1 MRKILTQK
9 WMKSCVMFAA
19 ASLFTLTSC
28 APVDRPGARTPHVPV
43 AKSPKTLLKG
53 VNQGHEAIL
62 RIPLGEDVL
71 VPRAV
76 GYGALP
82 DVHVGPYELRS
93 ETLASAL
100 QLLLADFDIALAF
113 ETELGLTERITVAN
127 LQGYLPKVVAR
138 ICGLA
143 NLYCAYE
150 DGLLTVK
157 ETETF
162 VVDLPPIT
170 DQAGFDQIA
179 TGLEVILGETPV
191 VDTTTRVMVYNA
203 SHRTQRYVH
212 KYFQKLRKSTALI
225 VYETHVWEVSLDNEN
240 RTGINWTAMLTGSNF
255 DLNITLPGAAPSG
268 AAAPISITPSFTGS
282 KELTTSSVLEFISQ
296 YGAVKTV
303 SQPQLTVL
311 SGATASMN
319 ISRSENY
326 VSEVTRTTDDAG
338 NSTFSATTDTLDT
351 GLTLAINS
359 SWDRS
364 TVYGSLDITLNELLN
379 IETFSPNPDL
389 TLQLPETT
397 TRSLNTQI
405 RVRPG
410 DAVLIGGL
418 VQERDNFNGSGPGF
432 MKPIFETARAAKTT
446 NIELVFLLRPRVI
459 AFVSPED
466 AMSHNMK
473 AQKKLPVQTGAI
485 SYDDLLRQSADAT
498 EKPVLNM
505 GGISTEALQPST
517 RQALPIAPSTFKGGM

>member
-1 MRKILTQK
+1 MIRVIKNNLVK
-9 WMKSCVMFAA
+9 PCLMLAA
-19 ASLFTLTSC
+19 ASVLTLTSC
-28 APVDRPGARTPHVPV
+28 APVERPGARTPEVPV
-43 AKSPKTLLKG
+43 AKSPKTLFEG
-53 VNQGHEAIL
+53 VNQGHEAVL
-62 RIPLGEDVL
+62 RIPLGQDIL
-71 VPRAV
+71 VPRAMSH
-76 GYGALP
+76 GELP

-113 ETELGLTERITVAN
+113 ETEDGLTERITVAN
-127 LQGYLPKVVAR
+127 LQGYLPEVVAR
-138 ICGLA
+138 LCGLA
-143 NLYCAYE
+143 DLYCAYE

-170 DQAGFDQIA
+170 DETGFEQIA
-179 TGLEVILGETPV
+179 TGLEVILPEAPT
-191 VDTTTRVMVYNA
+191 VDITTRVMVYNA
-203 SHRTQRYVH
+203 SHRTQKYAE
-212 KYFQKLRKSTALI
+212 KYFQKLRKNTALI

-255 DLNITLPGAAPSG
+255 DLNINMPGSAPSG

-282 KELTTSSVLEFISQ
+282 DDLTTSSVLEFISQ

-326 VSEVTRTTDDAG
+326 VSEVTRTTDESG
-338 NSTFSATTDTLDT
+338 NDTFSATTDTLDT
-351 GLTLAINS
+351 GLTLEISS

-364 TVYGSLDITLNELLN
+364 TVYGGLNITLNELLN

-397 TRSLNTQI
+397 TRSLDTQI

-418 VQERDNFNGSGPGF
+418 VQERDNFNSSGPGF
-432 MKPIFETARAAKTT
+432 MKPLFETSRGASTT

-466 AMSHNMK
+466 DMSHNMQAHK
-473 AQKKLPVQTGAI
+473 NQPVQTGAV
-485 SYDDLLRQSADAT
+485 SYDELMRQSGTAVPT
-498 EKPVLNM
+498 PSLNM
-505 GGISTEALQPST
+505 GSISMDALQPQSE
-517 RQALPIAPSTFKGGM
+517 QPLPITPSTFEGGM